1 MKSFYDKTMSSAE
14 TYSQFEH
21 IGIGVIFL
29 PKEPSVQFEFRFT
42 IERNYAS
49 FKLMDLV
56 R

>member
-29 PKEPSVQFEFRFT
+29 PKEPSVQFELHDWK
-42 IERNYAS
+42 
-49 FKLMDLV
+49 KLCLI
-56 R
+56 